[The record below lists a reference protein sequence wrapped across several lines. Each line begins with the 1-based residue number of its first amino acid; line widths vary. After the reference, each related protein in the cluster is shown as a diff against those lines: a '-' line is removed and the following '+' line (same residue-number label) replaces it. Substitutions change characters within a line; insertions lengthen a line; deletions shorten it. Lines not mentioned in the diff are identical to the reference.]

1 MAKLY
6 LNTSKKLSNALIL
19 EVNFTIPLTLAL
31 WAKNGAVLNVSALRQ
46 VEN

>member
-31 WAKNGAVLNVSALRQ
+31 WAKKWSSVKR
-46 VEN
+46 